1 VTEVNPAVSLRPL
14 CYVRRIL
21 AQHLLFLFLA
31 IVAPLWDYYDTGR
44 LKKHPGSAQKI
55 RYYKTTAAWLWI
67 ASAVAVLIVGWE
79 RVFTITP
86 APYDA
91 AWLFGHLWVRYL
103 VGTLIALFVAL
114 SLQPFVT
121 VALKKLRK
129 KPRTYRTAE
138 TVKSLDYFLPATST
152 ERRWWAFIAITAGVC
167 EETLYRGFLVHYLHA
182 SAFSLNLTVALLIS
196 SGLFGLVHLYGG
208 VSGVV
213 GSFVFGFLMGMLFLL
228 TGNLLLPMIVHAL
241 LDLRMLV
248 ILRPPG
254 EQAAGIEAAGN

>member
-1 VTEVNPAVSLRPL
+1 VTEFNPAVSLRPL

-31 IVAPLWDYYDTGR
+31 IVAPLWDFYDTER
-44 LKKHPGSAQKI
+44 LKKHPGSAQKT
-55 RYYKTTAAWLWI
+55 RYYQTTAVWLWV
-67 ASAVAVLIVGWE
+67 ASAIAVLSVGWR
-79 RVFTITP
+79 RVLTIYP
-86 APYDA
+86 APA
-91 AWLFGHLWVRYL
+91 EISWLLDYAWVRYF
-103 VGTLIALFVAL
+103 VATLIVAFVVVSALPVAI
-114 SLQPFVT
+114 VIR
-121 VALKKLRK
+121 KKLRK
-129 KPRTYRTAE
+129 KPRKFGSAE
-138 TVKSLDYFLPATST
+138 AMKSLRYLLPATWT
-152 ERRWWAFIAITAGVC
+152 ERRWWAFIAVTAGVC
-167 EETLYRGFLVHYLHA
+167 EETLYRGFLVHYLHG
-182 SAFSLNLTVALLIS
+182 AFSLNLTIALLIS

-254 EQAAGIEAAGN
+254 EQAAGIEAAGS